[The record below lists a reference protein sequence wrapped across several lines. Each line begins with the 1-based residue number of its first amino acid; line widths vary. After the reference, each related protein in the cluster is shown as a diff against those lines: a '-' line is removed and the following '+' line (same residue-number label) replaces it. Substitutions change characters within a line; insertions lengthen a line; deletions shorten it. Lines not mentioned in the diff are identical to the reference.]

1 MTELQLIDRT
11 AYAPAEIRGRLR
23 QPDEVDLAVI
33 HQTAV
38 GRALWSEESTAWD
51 RVRAHIVVLPSGT
64 VHLNHDP
71 LVRLRYGSR
80 WWNPQCVTIE
90 IAGNYPTRLDAKG
103 RPRWWSPERMGQ
115 DRIEDAPE
123 QVHAARAVLAWLRSR
138 CPSIRLLG
146 AHRQI
151 ERAKAGCPGPSVWRE
166 VGEFALRE
174 LGFELIATDPR
185 GLDIPSTWRA
195 APLVPAAPGASTPGH
210 TPDRPG
216 PPSTCPG
223 PVLLAPGAKP
233 PPSDPSPGTGVE
245 WGPAALIPHARGGS

>member
-1 MTELQLIDRT
+1 VSLVDRT
-11 AYAPAEIRGRLR
+11 AHAPTDFRGRIR
-23 QPDEVDLAVI
+23 EPGEVDLAVL

-38 GRALWSEESTAWD
+38 GRALWDEDSTAWD
-51 RVRAHIVVLPSGT
+51 RVRAHLVVLPSGA

-80 WWNPQCVTIE
+80 WWNTRAVTIE
-90 IAGNYPTRLDAKG
+90 IAGNYPTRLDSQG
-103 RPRWWSPERMGQ
+103 RPVWWSPERMGQ

-138 CPSIRLLG
+138 YPSIRLLG

-151 ERAKAGCPGPSVWRE
+151 EQAKAGCPGPSVWRE

-174 LGFELIATDPR
+174 LGFELVPTDPR
-185 GLDIPSTWRA
+185 GLDIPTTWRA
-195 APLVPAAPGASTPGH
+195 APLIPAAPGASMPGQV
-210 TPDRPG
+210 PPLPAAPG
-216 PPSTCPG
+216 AYPG

-233 PPSDPSPGTGVE
+233 PPSSPPGGTGVE
-245 WGPAALIPHARGGS
+245 WGPAALIPHARSGS